1 MGKLVIITAPS
12 GSGKSTIVNHLLDT
26 IPSLSF
32 SVSATTRPRRPH
44 EIEAKDYYYI
54 DVKKFK
60 QYIHQRRFVE
70 WEEVYP
76 GQFYG
81 TLKSELQRL
90 WDQKKTIVF
99 DIDVIGASDLK
110 RFFPKKSLALFIKP
124 PSIEVLRQRLISRQT
139 ESPDK
144 IDIRVQRATMEMEYQ
159 DRFDAV
165 VLNDDLEQ
173 AKRDAGSIVKKFILG
188 Q

>member
-81 TLKSELQRL
+81 TLKSELQRSSSFIRRYFNTL
-90 WDQKKTIVF
+90 RWVLNKVMQMP
-99 DIDVIGASDLK
+99 VI
-110 RFFPKKSLALFIKP
+110 
-124 PSIEVLRQRLISRQT
+124 ISRKNRRNSIP
-139 ESPDK
+139 ES
-144 IDIRVQRATMEMEYQ
+144 
-159 DRFDAV
+159 
-165 VLNDDLEQ
+165 
-173 AKRDAGSIVKKFILG
+173 
-188 Q
+188 